1 MRYSG
6 LWDII
11 PKDNKNFWWS
21 WPLGLENMQPLA
33 LPLIQAISSLT
44 PSS

>member
-21 WPLGLENMQPLA
+21 WPKRMYNRAESIYLNVCHV
-33 LPLIQAISSLT
+33 
-44 PSS
+44 